1 VKRSTFSAALADG
14 KVLGG
19 WLGGAGPRVLLLH
32 GGPGLSFEYLDA
44 LADEIGDGYEVAA
57 FQQRGLAPSTVAG
70 PFDVETAIADV
81 IAVLDALEWDR
92 AWLVG
97 HSWGGHLLLHLLVA
111 ARRRLRGGLAI
122 EMLGA
127 VGDGGMGT
135 FEAELFARTPENDR
149 RRSQELDDRAM
160 RGEGTPEDALEGMR
174 LVWPAYFASREHV
187 MPFPSLRVC
196 VDAYAGLLEAARSA
210 SPGLEARLA
219 GVDVPFGCVAG
230 ARSPMPHEQAAA
242 ATVRTMRGAW
252 LEVIDDAGHF
262 PWFERPGCVRAA
274 LHRLTATPS
283 A

>member
-1 VKRSTFSAALADG
+1 VKRSTFSAPVADG
-14 KVLGG
+14 KVLEG

-32 GGPGLSFEYLDA
+32 GGPGVSFEYLDG

-111 ARRRLRGGLAI
+111 ARRRLCGGLAI
-122 EMLGA
+122 ELLGG
-127 VGDGGMGT
+127 VGDGGMGG
-135 FEAELFARTPENDR
+135 FEAELLARTPESDR
-149 RRSQELDDRAM
+149 RRSQELDERAM
-160 RGEGTPEDALEGMR
+160 RGEGSPEDALEGMR

-187 MPFPSLRVC
+187 IPFPSLRVG
-196 VDAYAGLLEAARSA
+196 VDAYAGLLEAASSA
-210 SPGLEARLA
+210 LPLLEARLA

-242 ATVRTMRGAW
+242 ATVRAIRGAW

-274 LHRLTATPS
+274 LRRLTATPS

>member
-1 VKRSTFSAALADG
+1 M
-14 KVLGG
+14 
-19 WLGGAGPRVLLLH
+19 LLLH
-32 GGPGLSFEYLDA
+32 GGPGLSFEYLDG

-70 PFDVETAIADV
+70 PFDLETAIADV
-81 IAVLDALEWDR
+81 IAVLDALGWDR

-111 ARRRLRGGLAI
+111 ARRRLHGGLAI
-122 EMLGA
+122 DPLGG
-127 VGDGGMGT
+127 VGDGGMGS
-135 FEAELFARTPENDR
+135 FEAELLARTPQSDR
-149 RRSQELDDRAM
+149 RRGQELDERAM
-160 RGEGTPEDALEGMR
+160 RGEGSPEDALEGIR
-174 LVWPAYFASREHV
+174 LVWPAYFASRDHV
-187 MPFPSLRVC
+187 IPVPSLRIC

-210 SPGLEARLA
+210 IPVLEERLA

-242 ATVRTMRGAW
+242 ATVRAIRGAW

-262 PWFERPGCVRAA
+262 PWFERPGGVRAA
-274 LHRLTATPS
+274 LHRLTAAPS